1 MSATGLPPF
10 ATFADGG
17 TGTGTLSLAPGGAD
31 AGKAC
36 TDDDDIKVFFG
47 HKR

>member
-1 MSATGLPPF
+1 V
-10 ATFADGG
+10 
-17 TGTGTLSLAPGGAD
+17 PGGAD
-31 AGKAC
+31 AGQAC